1 MLSAHDEEFIPVPL
15 NVIPALCMNAQMT
28 DVASDASVTIAFAFG
43 GCSTRLTSMDADTR
57 KHPKRM
63 TILLRCHA
71 DLRRNSSICKT
82 PSFQKKPGNA
92 PGLFCL
98 TLLTLRG
105 T

>member
-28 DVASDASVTIAFAFG
+28 DVASDASATIAFAFG

-82 PSFQKKPGNA
+82 PHFPKKARNRSGP
-92 PGLFCL
+92 
-98 TLLTLRG
+98 LLHCITSPV